1 MLVLQNGEDG
11 MPADSKYIWVKY
23 SQNANGAPL
32 TDDPTGAV
40 YIGIAYNKDSIE
52 ESNNPDDYSWSK
64 ILGDKGEDAYTI
76 ILSNEN
82 ISFSV
87 SYEDNLAIEDQ
98 SFTTDVRVFYGAT
111 ERDDFVIGEIGSSN
125 GITVS
130 KTVNSVTLSVTDS
143 TKITAKH
150 GYFRIPISIDGLIFY
165 KDMSWN
171 TVPQGV
177 PGSVGQS
184 ALNVSLG
191 NESQNI
197 PCNSEGV
204 TLESFLI
211 EIPFAAYEGFNKVAC
226 TASVG
231 VLPSGITLGQNTG
244 STPDTDG
251 LIILNVA
258 RGSNLGGDEVLQG
271 KVVITFIIG
280 ENEVIKNF
288 TWTKT
293 KDGATGEAGQFT
305 LYSLESSAP
314 VISKTFEDTFSPESI
329 TFSAY
334 SMEGNSG
341 DKTEYSGMFIIEE
354 STNGTTYDTSYLSS
368 ADEQSVTFTPTSI
381 NVISIRC
388 TLYKA
393 GGITSALDIY
403 TVPVLTDVDNMRPI
417 IDEITTSISGVE
429 SKVDSVEKSIT
440 NKVWQSDI
448 TTQINNYDNTTV
460 KTIRDQVAETQ
471 TSLGE
476 IRSTVSDVQTTLTT
490 KADGTTVQ
498 TLSEKVSKIEQDANG
513 FKQTVEENYVTND
526 DLDENS
532 KTLRSEFNQTAGEIK
547 QSVTDL
553 SGNITAIT
561 QDVTSIKQSVEDIE
575 GNVTSLEETAS
586 GLTTRVENNEGD
598 ISTLQQTVSGFDQTV
613 SNLEGDISTVTQ
625 NVENITQRVSDA
637 EGDISTFQQTASNL
651 QTQITN
657 NAGNISQLQQDS
669 EGFKTTVSNTY
680 VTKENAITSTQTL
693 YYLSTSTTTLSG
705 GSWSAI
711 APEWTQGKYM
721 WSKIKTTY
729 ADGSSVES
737 DPVCIAGAKG
747 DSGNGIASTSITYQ
761 ASSSGTS
768 VPTGNWLSSIP
779 SVSSGQYLWTKT
791 EIIYTDS
798 TNSISYSVA
807 KAGTDGKDGTG
818 VTILDSY
825 DSEEELRREHPTG
838 NTGDAYIVAGDLYV
852 WNASDWQ
859 NVGKIQG
866 PQGENG
872 NDGIGIASASVTY
885 QVSTS
890 GTTPPNG
897 TWLSSIPTVLD
908 GQYLWTRTILT
919 YTNETTS
926 TSYSVGR
933 NGTTGS
939 DGTGVESIVSEY
951 YLSTSKETPTG
962 GSWSTTSPTWS
973 SGMYVWTRSK
983 ITYKNPT
990 SVEYT
995 TPICDSSWEAVN
1007 GIEVG
1012 GRNLQL
1018 GSKDWLDTAFYSK
1031 GNAIILNGELTVPI
1045 ASSTTDTNV
1054 ETHYVGVNL
1063 NDTLTISVD
1072 IKGESAYTGNAFLIE
1087 LFNALE
1093 ERVLYQWV
1101 EANIT
1106 TSWSRISTT
1115 ITISESTAI
1124 YMRIGLRSSNDVVNS
1139 YRLLKIEKGNKATD
1153 WTPAPEDV
1161 QTGIDNAQST
1171 ADEVA
1176 SSVEGFDDR
1185 ITSAESSIEQLSNS
1199 ITTIVTDENGN
1210 SMMEQTSDGWTFNI
1224 SGITN
1229 SINDARDT
1237 VNNMVGTVDNLGETV
1252 SNLDSL
1258 INDITEKTAYIIMAT
1273 DDKGNPCIE
1282 LGKQN
1287 NPFKL
1292 RITNE
1297 SIDFMQ
1303 DGVKIAYITNRQLYI
1318 QSSVVTDEM
1327 KVGAGSGFIW
1337 KKRSNGNMGLRW
1349 IGDGN

>member
-1 MLVLQNGEDG
+1 MVFSSNELDMLVLQNGEDG
-11 MPADSKYIWVKY
+11 IPADSKYIWVKY
-23 SQNANGAPL
+23 SQNANGDPL

-52 ESNNPDDYSWSK
+52 ESNNPNDYYWSK

-87 SYEDNLAIEDQ
+87 SYEDNLAIGDQ

-130 KTVNSVTLSVTDS
+130 KTVNSVTLSVTDG
-143 TKITAKH
+143 TKITTKH

-280 ENEVIKNF
+280 ESEVIKNF

-440 NKVWQSDI
+440 DKVWQSDI

-460 KTIRDQVAETQ
+460 KIIRDQVAETK

-476 IRSTVSDVQTTLTT
+476 IQSTVSDVQTTLTT

-513 FKQTVEENYVTND
+513 FKQTVEKNYVTND

-553 SGNITAIT
+553 SDNITTIT
-561 QDVTSIKQSVEDIE
+561 QDVTAIKQRVEDAE
-575 GNVTSLEETAS
+575 GNITSLEETAS
-586 GLTTRVENNEGD
+586 GLKTQVENNTGD
-598 ISTLQQTVSGFDQTV
+598 ISTLQQTVSGFNQTV
-613 SNLEGDISTVTQ
+613 SNLEGDISEINQ
-625 NVENITQRVSDA
+625 DVESITQRVSDT
-637 EGDISTFQQTASNL
+637 EGDISTFQQTAKNL

-657 NAGNISQLQQDS
+657 NAGNISRLEQDA

-680 VTKENAITSTQTL
+680 VTKE
-693 YYLSTSTTTLSG
+693 
-705 GSWSAI
+705 
-711 APEWTQGKYM
+711 
-721 WSKIKTTY
+721 
-729 ADGSSVES
+729 
-737 DPVCIAGAKG
+737 
-747 DSGNGIASTSITYQ
+747 
-761 ASSSGTS
+761 
-768 VPTGNWLSSIP
+768 
-779 SVSSGQYLWTKT
+779 
-791 EIIYTDS
+791 
-798 TNSISYSVA
+798 
-807 KAGTDGKDGTG
+807 
-818 VTILDSY
+818 
-825 DSEEELRREHPTG
+825 
-838 NTGDAYIVAGDLYV
+838 
-852 WNASDWQ
+852 
-859 NVGKIQG
+859 
-866 PQGENG
+866 
-872 NDGIGIASASVTY
+872 
-885 QVSTS
+885 
-890 GTTPPNG
+890 
-897 TWLSSIPTVLD
+897 
-908 GQYLWTRTILT
+908 
-919 YTNETTS
+919 
-926 TSYSVGR
+926 
-933 NGTTGS
+933 
-939 DGTGVESIVSEY
+939 
-951 YLSTSKETPTG
+951 
-962 GSWSTTSPTWS
+962 
-973 SGMYVWTRSK
+973 
-983 ITYKNPT
+983 
-990 SVEYT
+990 
-995 TPICDSSWEAVN
+995 AVN
-1007 GIEVG
+1007 EV
-1012 GRNLQL
+1012 
-1018 GSKDWLDTAFYSK
+1018 KDD
-1031 GNAIILNGELTVPI
+1031 
-1045 ASSTTDTNV
+1045 
-1054 ETHYVGVNL
+1054 
-1063 NDTLTISVD
+1063 
-1072 IKGESAYTGNAFLIE
+1072 
-1087 LFNALE
+1087 
-1093 ERVLYQWV
+1093 
-1101 EANIT
+1101 
-1106 TSWSRISTT
+1106 
-1115 ITISESTAI
+1115 
-1124 YMRIGLRSSNDVVNS
+1124 
-1139 YRLLKIEKGNKATD
+1139 
-1153 WTPAPEDV
+1153 
-1161 QTGIDNAQST
+1161 IDNAQQT
-1171 ADEVA
+1171 ADEA
-1176 SSVEGFDDR
+1176 AGNAAENEER
-1185 ITSAESSIEQLSNS
+1185 ISNVESSITQLADS
-1199 ITTIVTDENGN
+1199 ISMLVTDEDGN
-1210 SMMEQTSDGWTFNI
+1210 SMMTQTSDGWRFDISSITDSIEEAKDTILTQGHEI
-1224 SGITN
+1224 SGLN
-1229 SINDARDT
+1229 S
-1237 VNNMVGTVDNLGETV
+1237 TVD
-1252 SNLDSL
+1252 NLDSL
-1258 INDITEKTAYIIMAT
+1258 INDITEKTAYITMSI
-1273 DDKGNPCIE
+1273 DEKGNPCIE

-1287 NPFKL
+1287 SPFKL

-1327 KVGAGSGFIW
+1327 KVGAGSGFVW

-1349 IGDGN
+1349 IEGS

>member
-11 MPADSKYIWVKY
+11 IPADSKYIWVKY
-23 SQNANGAPL
+23 SQNANGVPL

-52 ESNNPDDYSWSK
+52 ESNNPNDYFWSK

-87 SYEDNLAIEDQ
+87 SYEDNLAIGDQ

-258 RGSNLGGDEVLQG
+258 RGSNLGGDDVLQG

-280 ENEVIKNF
+280 ESEVIKNF

-314 VISKTFEDTFSPESI
+314 VISKTFDDTFSPESI

-417 IDEITTSISGVE
+417 IDEIITSISGVE

-440 NKVWQSDI
+440 DKVWQSDI
-448 TTQINNYDNTTV
+448 TDAINNYDGTTV
-460 KTIRDQVAETQ
+460 KTIRDQFSQ
-471 TSLGE
+471 INISIDGITSE
-476 IRSTVSDVQTTLTT
+476 VSDVKSTLTT
-490 KADGTTVQ
+490 KADGSVVQ
-498 TLSEKVSKIEQDANG
+498 ELSEKVSSVEQDAEG

-526 DLDENS
+526 DLSENS
-532 KTLRSEFNQTAGEIK
+532 QTLRSEFAQTAENIS
-547 QSVTDL
+547 QTVTNLRGDV
-553 SGNITAIT
+553 STIT
-561 QDVTSIKQSVEDIE
+561 QDVSSINHRVED
-575 GNVTSLEETAS
+575 S
-586 GLTTRVENNEGD
+586 ENN
-598 ISTLQQTVSGFDQTV
+598 ISSLQQTSESLSTQIQNNANDIA
-613 SNLEGDISTVTQ
+613 SLEL
-625 NVENITQRVSDA
+625 
-637 EGDISTFQQTASNL
+637 TAGNL
-651 QTQITN
+651 QTQISN
-657 NAGNISQLQQDS
+657 NAGNISQLQQDA

-680 VTKENAITSTQTL
+680 VSKENAITNTKIL
-693 YYLSTSTTTLSG
+693 YYLSNSTTTLSG
-705 GSWSAI
+705 GSWTAV

-721 WSKIKTTY
+721 WSKSRTEY
-729 ADGSSVES
+729 ADGNIVES
-737 DPVCIAGAKG
+737 DPVCIAGAQGQSGKG
-747 DSGNGIASTSITYQ
+747 ILSTTITYQ
-761 ASSSGTS
+761 VSSSGTS
-768 VPTGNWLSSIP
+768 VPGGQWGNTIP
-779 SVSSGQYLWTKT
+779 TVPSGQYLWTKT
-791 EIIYTDS
+791 QITYTDQS
-798 TNSISYSVA
+798 NTVSYSVS
-807 KAGTDGKDGTG
+807 KSGSDGKDGTG
-818 VTILDSY
+818 VTILGSY
-825 DSEEELRREHPTG
+825 NSEEELKQNHPSG
-838 NTGDAYIVAGDLYV
+838 NLGDGYIVSGNLYV
-852 WNASDWQ
+852 WNGQEWQ
-859 NVGKIQG
+859 NVGNIQG
-866 PQGENG
+866 PPGTPG
-872 NDGIGIASASVTY
+872 KDGTGIFSTEIEY
-885 QVSTS
+885 QASTS
-890 GTTPPNG
+890 GTTPPSG
-897 TWLSSIPTVLD
+897 TWQSSIPELQD
-908 GQYLWTRTILT
+908 DQFLWTRTTIT
-919 YTNETTS
+919 YTDETS
-926 TSYSVGR
+926 SVSYSVSK
-933 NGTTGS
+933 NGSTGE
-939 DGTGVESIVSEY
+939 DGTSIVSITPEY
-951 YLSTSKETPTG
+951 YLSTSKESPLSG
-962 GSWSTTSPTWS
+962 EWSSIPPTWS
-973 SGMYVWTRSK
+973 SGMYIWTRSK
-983 ITYKNPT
+983 IVYKNPT
-990 SVEYT
+990 STEYT
-995 TPICDSSWEAVN
+995 DPICDSSWEAVN
-1007 GIEVG
+1007 DIEIG
-1012 GRNLQL
+1012 GRNLQR
-1018 GSKDWLDTAFYSK
+1018 GSSDWSDSAFYNR
-1031 GNAIILNGELTVPI
+1031 GNAIISNNELSVPV
-1045 ASSTTDTNV
+1045 AASTTENNV
-1054 ETHYVGVNL
+1054 ETHYISIKQ
-1063 NDTLTISVD
+1063 NDIYTISVD
-1072 IKGESAYTGNAFLIE
+1072 IKGVSNYTGNTFLVE

-1093 ERVLYQWV
+1093 ERVSYQWV
-1101 EANIT
+1101 EADVT
-1106 TSWSRISTT
+1106 TSWARISYT
-1115 ITISESTAI
+1115 ITITESTAV
-1124 YMRIGLRSSNDVVNS
+1124 YMRIGLRSSNNVVNS

-1161 QTGIDNAQST
+1161 DEGIQNAQET
-1171 ADEVA
+1171 ADEANFTA
-1176 SSVEGFDDR
+1176 SSNDSRLTVTESE
-1185 ITSAESSIEQLSNS
+1185 IQQLAESISML
-1199 ITTIVTDENGN
+1199 VTDGDGN
-1210 SMMEQTSDGWTFNI
+1210 SMMTQTSEGWRFDI
-1224 SGITN
+1224 STITN
-1229 SINDARDT
+1229 TLNDAK
-1237 VNNMVGTVDNLGETV
+1237 NQL
-1252 SNLDSL
+1252 
-1258 INDITEKTAYIIMAT
+1258 NDLSGSMAEANSTIQNVKDLANDLAEKTAYIVMTT
-1273 DDKGNPCIE
+1273 DDSGNPCIE
-1282 LGKQN
+1282 LGKSDN
-1287 NPFKL
+1287 DFKL

-1297 SIDFMQ
+1297 SIDFM
-1303 DGVKIAYITNRQLYI
+1303 DGSSRIAYVSNQMLYI
-1318 QSSVVTDEM
+1318 TKAVIKDELQI
-1327 KVGAGSGFIW
+1327 GEGSGYVW
-1337 KKRSNGNMGLRW
+1337 KKRSSGNMGLRYV
-1349 IGDGN
+1349 G

>member
-1 MLVLQNGEDG
+1 MVFSSNELDMLVLQNGEDG
-11 MPADSKYIWVKY
+11 IPADSKYIWVKY
-23 SQNANGAPL
+23 SQNANGVPL

-87 SYEDNLAIEDQ
+87 SYEDNLAIGDQ

-125 GITVS
+125 GIAVS

-143 TKITAKH
+143 TKITEKH

-184 ALNVSLG
+184 ALNISLG

-280 ENEVIKNF
+280 ESEVIKNF

-354 STNGTTYDTSYLSS
+354 STNGTIYDTSYLSS

-381 NVISIRC
+381 DVISIRC

-393 GGITSALDIY
+393 GGITSVLDIY

-417 IDEITTSISGVE
+417 IDEITTSISGIE

-460 KTIRDQVAETQ
+460 KTIRDQVAETK

-476 IRSTVSDVQTTLTT
+476 IQSTVSDVQTTLTT

-553 SGNITAIT
+553 SGNITA
-561 QDVTSIKQSVEDIE
+561 
-575 GNVTSLEETAS
+575 
-586 GLTTRVENNEGD
+586 
-598 ISTLQQTVSGFDQTV
+598 
-613 SNLEGDISTVTQ
+613 
-625 NVENITQRVSDA
+625 
-637 EGDISTFQQTASNL
+637 
-651 QTQITN
+651 
-657 NAGNISQLQQDS
+657 
-669 EGFKTTVSNTY
+669 
-680 VTKENAITSTQTL
+680 
-693 YYLSTSTTTLSG
+693 LS
-705 GSWSAI
+705 
-711 APEWTQGKYM
+711 
-721 WSKIKTTY
+721 
-729 ADGSSVES
+729 
-737 DPVCIAGAKG
+737 KG
-747 DSGNGIASTSITYQ
+747 
-761 ASSSGTS
+761 
-768 VPTGNWLSSIP
+768 W
-779 SVSSGQYLWTKT
+779 
-791 EIIYTDS
+791 
-798 TNSISYSVA
+798 
-807 KAGTDGKDGTG
+807 
-818 VTILDSY
+818 
-825 DSEEELRREHPTG
+825 
-838 NTGDAYIVAGDLYV
+838 
-852 WNASDWQ
+852 
-859 NVGKIQG
+859 KIQ
-866 PQGENG
+866 
-872 NDGIGIASASVTY
+872 
-885 QVSTS
+885 
-890 GTTPPNG
+890 
-897 TWLSSIPTVLD
+897 
-908 GQYLWTRTILT
+908 
-919 YTNETTS
+919 
-926 TSYSVGR
+926 
-933 NGTTGS
+933 
-939 DGTGVESIVSEY
+939 
-951 YLSTSKETPTG
+951 KET
-962 GSWSTTSPTWS
+962 SP
-973 SGMYVWTRSK
+973 
-983 ITYKNPT
+983 
-990 SVEYT
+990 
-995 TPICDSSWEAVN
+995 
-1007 GIEVG
+1007 
-1012 GRNLQL
+1012 L
-1018 GSKDWLDTAFYSK
+1018 
-1031 GNAIILNGELTVPI
+1031 
-1045 ASSTTDTNV
+1045 
-1054 ETHYVGVNL
+1054 
-1063 NDTLTISVD
+1063 
-1072 IKGESAYTGNAFLIE
+1072 
-1087 LFNALE
+1087 
-1093 ERVLYQWV
+1093 
-1101 EANIT
+1101 
-1106 TSWSRISTT
+1106 
-1115 ITISESTAI
+1115 
-1124 YMRIGLRSSNDVVNS
+1124 
-1139 YRLLKIEKGNKATD
+1139 
-1153 WTPAPEDV
+1153 
-1161 QTGIDNAQST
+1161 
-1171 ADEVA
+1171 
-1176 SSVEGFDDR
+1176 
-1185 ITSAESSIEQLSNS
+1185 
-1199 ITTIVTDENGN
+1199 
-1210 SMMEQTSDGWTFNI
+1210 
-1224 SGITN
+1224 
-1229 SINDARDT
+1229 
-1237 VNNMVGTVDNLGETV
+1237 
-1252 SNLDSL
+1252 
-1258 INDITEKTAYIIMAT
+1258 
-1273 DDKGNPCIE
+1273 
-1282 LGKQN
+1282 
-1287 NPFKL
+1287 
-1292 RITNE
+1292 
-1297 SIDFMQ
+1297 
-1303 DGVKIAYITNRQLYI
+1303 
-1318 QSSVVTDEM
+1318 
-1327 KVGAGSGFIW
+1327 
-1337 KKRSNGNMGLRW
+1337 
-1349 IGDGN
+1349 

>member
-1 MLVLQNGEDG
+1 MVFSSNELDMLVLQNGEDG
-11 MPADSKYIWVKY
+11 IPADSKYIWVKY
-23 SQNANGAPL
+23 SQNANGVPL
-32 TDDPTGAV
+32 TDNPTGAV

-52 ESNNPDDYSWSK
+52 ESNDPDDYSWSK

-87 SYEDNLAIEDQ
+87 SYEDNLAIGDQ
-98 SFTTDVRVFYGAT
+98 SFTTEVRVFYGAT
-111 ERDDFVIGEIGSSN
+111 ERDDFVIGEVGSSN

-171 TVPQGV
+171 TVPQGA
-177 PGSVGQS
+177 PGSVGQP
-184 ALNVSLG
+184 ALNISLG

-280 ENEVIKNF
+280 ESEVIKNF

-440 NKVWQSDI
+440 DKVWQSDI

-460 KTIRDQVAETQ
+460 KTIRDQVAETK

-476 IRSTVSDVQTTLTT
+476 IQSTVSDVQTTLTT

-586 GLTTRVENNEGD
+586 GLKTQVENNRGD

-613 SNLEGDISTVTQ
+613 SNLEGDISEINQ
-625 NVENITQRVSDA
+625 SVEGITQRVSDA
-637 EGDISTFQQTASNL
+637 EGDISTFQQTAENL

-657 NAGNISQLQQDS
+657 NAGNISRLEQDA

-680 VTKENAITSTQTL
+680 VTKENAVQSTDIL
-693 YYLSTSTTTLSG
+693 YYLSTSTTSLVG
-705 GSWSAI
+705 GEWTET
-711 APEWTQGKYM
+711 APEWTNGKYM
-721 WSKIKTTY
+721 WSKTKTTY
-729 ADGSSVES
+729 ASGSVVES
-737 DPVCIAGAKG
+737 DPTCIAGAKG
-747 DSGNGIASTSITYQ
+747 ETGNGIISTSVSYQ
-761 ASSSGTS
+761 VSTSGTS
-768 VPTGNWLSSIP
+768 VPTGEWSDTVP
-779 SVSSGQYLWTKT
+779 TVPAGQYLWCKT
-791 EIIYTDS
+791 EIIYTSGDP
-798 TNSISYSVA
+798 TVSYSVS
-807 KAGTDGKDGTG
+807 KSGNDGTG
-818 VTILDSY
+818 VTILGSY
-825 DSEEELRREHPTG
+825 DSEEELKQNHPTG
-838 NTGDAYIVAGDLYV
+838 NRGDAYIVNGNLYV
-852 WNASDWQ
+852 WDSTQWK
-859 NVGKIQG
+859 NVGSIQG
-866 PQGENG
+866 PPGESG
-872 NDGIGIASASVTY
+872 VGIASTEIRYQASN
-885 QVSTS
+885 S
-890 GTTPPNG
+890 GTTTPTG
-897 TWLSSIPTVLD
+897 TWQTSIPQLSD
-908 GQYLWTRTILT
+908 GQYLWTRTIIN
-919 YTNETTS
+919 YTDGTDS
-926 TSYSVGR
+926 TSYSVSKS
-933 NGTTGS
+933 GTE
-939 DGTGVESIVSEY
+939 GTGIESITSEY
-951 YLSTSKETPTG
+951 YLSTSKDSPTG
-962 GSWSTTSPTWS
+962 GSWSSTAPTWS
-973 SGMYVWTRSK
+973 NGMYVWTRSK
-983 ITYKNPT
+983 IVYKNPVST
-990 SVEYT
+990 EYT
-995 TPICDSSWEAVN
+995 EPICDSSWEAVN
-1007 GIEVG
+1007 EV
-1012 GRNLQL
+1012 
-1018 GSKDWLDTAFYSK
+1018 KDD
-1031 GNAIILNGELTVPI
+1031 
-1045 ASSTTDTNV
+1045 
-1054 ETHYVGVNL
+1054 
-1063 NDTLTISVD
+1063 
-1072 IKGESAYTGNAFLIE
+1072 
-1087 LFNALE
+1087 
-1093 ERVLYQWV
+1093 
-1101 EANIT
+1101 
-1106 TSWSRISTT
+1106 
-1115 ITISESTAI
+1115 
-1124 YMRIGLRSSNDVVNS
+1124 
-1139 YRLLKIEKGNKATD
+1139 
-1153 WTPAPEDV
+1153 
-1161 QTGIDNAQST
+1161 IDNAQQT
-1171 ADEVA
+1171 ADAAAGNAAEN
-1176 SSVEGFDDR
+1176 EER
-1185 ITSAESSIEQLSNS
+1185 ISNVESSITQLADS
-1199 ITTIVTDENGN
+1199 ISMLVTDEDGN
-1210 SMMEQTSDGWTFNI
+1210 SMMEQTSDGWRFNI
-1224 SGITN
+1224 NTITD
-1229 SINDARDT
+1229 SLDETKDAIANADSQISELDQIT
-1237 VNNMVGTVDNLGETV
+1237 

-1258 INDITEKTAYIIMAT
+1258 VNDITQKTAYITMST
-1273 DDKGNPCIE
+1273 DDTGNPCIE
-1282 LGKQN
+1282 LGKQDS
-1287 NPFKL
+1287 PFKL

-1297 SIDFMQ
+1297 SIDFVQ

-1349 IGDGN
+1349 IEGS

>member
-1 MLVLQNGEDG
+1 MVFSSNELDMLVLQNGEDG

-23 SQNANGAPL
+23 SQNANGIPL

-52 ESNNPDDYSWSK
+52 ESNNPNDYFWSK

-87 SYEDNLAIEDQ
+87 SYEDNLAIGDQ

-143 TKITAKH
+143 TKITTKH

-184 ALNVSLG
+184 ALNISLS

-231 VLPSGITLGQNTG
+231 VLPSGITLAQNTG
-244 STPDTDG
+244 STPDADG

-280 ENEVIKNF
+280 ESEVIKNF

-305 LYSLESSAP
+305 LYSLESSVP

-368 ADEQSVTFTPTSI
+368 TDEPSVTFTPTSI

-403 TVPVLTDVDNMRPI
+403 TVPVLTNVDNMRPI

-460 KTIRDQVAETQ
+460 KTIRDQVAETK

-476 IRSTVSDVQTTLTT
+476 IQSTVSDVQTTLTT

-526 DLDENS
+526 DLSENS
-532 KTLRSEFNQTAGEIK
+532 QTLRSEFAQTAENIS
-547 QSVTDL
+547 QTVTNLRGDV
-553 SGNITAIT
+553 STIT
-561 QDVTSIKQSVEDIE
+561 QDVSSINQRVED
-575 GNVTSLEETAS
+575 S
-586 GLTTRVENNEGD
+586 ENN
-598 ISTLQQTVSGFDQTV
+598 ISSLQQTSESLSTQIQNNTNDIA
-613 SNLEGDISTVTQ
+613 SLEL
-625 NVENITQRVSDA
+625 
-637 EGDISTFQQTASNL
+637 TAGNL
-651 QTQITN
+651 QIQISN
-657 NAGNISQLQQDS
+657 NAGNISQLQQDT

-680 VTKENAITSTQTL
+680 VSKENAITNTKIL
-693 YYLSTSTTTLSG
+693 YYLSNSTTILSG
-705 GSWSAI
+705 GSWTAV

-721 WSKIKTTY
+721 WSKSQTEY
-729 ADGSSVES
+729 ADGNIVES
-737 DPVCIAGAKG
+737 DPVCIAGAQGQSGKG
-747 DSGNGIASTSITYQ
+747 ILSTTITYQ
-761 ASSSGTS
+761 VSSSGTS
-768 VPTGNWLSSIP
+768 VPDGQWGNDIP
-779 SVSSGQYLWTKT
+779 TVPSGQYLWTKT
-791 EIIYTDS
+791 QITYTDQS
-798 TNSISYSVA
+798 NTVSYSVS
-807 KAGTDGKDGTG
+807 KSGSDGKDGTG
-818 VTILDSY
+818 VTILGSY
-825 DSEEELRREHPTG
+825 NSEEELKQNHPSG
-838 NTGDAYIVAGDLYV
+838 NLGDGYIVSGNLYV
-852 WNASDWQ
+852 WNGQEWQ
-859 NVGKIQG
+859 NVGNIQG
-866 PQGENG
+866 PPGTPG
-872 NDGIGIASASVTY
+872 KDGTGIFSTEIEY
-885 QVSTS
+885 QVSMS
-890 GTTPPNG
+890 GTTPPSG
-897 TWLSSIPTVLD
+897 AWQSSIPELQD
-908 GQYLWTRTILT
+908 DQFLWTRTTIT
-919 YTNETTS
+919 YTDETS
-926 TSYSVGR
+926 SVSYSVSK
-933 NGTTGS
+933 NGSTGE
-939 DGTGVESIVSEY
+939 DGTSIVSITPEY
-951 YLSTSKETPTG
+951 YLSTSKESPLSG
-962 GSWSTTSPTWS
+962 EWSSIPPTWS
-973 SGMYVWTRSK
+973 SGMYIWTRSK
-983 ITYKNPT
+983 IVYKNPT
-990 SVEYT
+990 STEYT
-995 TPICDSSWEAVN
+995 DPICDSSWEAVN
-1007 GIEVG
+1007 DIEIG
-1012 GRNLQL
+1012 GRNLQR
-1018 GSKDWLDTAFYSK
+1018 GSSDWSDSAFYNR
-1031 GNAIILNGELTVPI
+1031 GNAIISNNELSVPV
-1045 ASSTTDTNV
+1045 AASTTENNV
-1054 ETHYVGVNL
+1054 ETHYISIKQ
-1063 NDTLTISVD
+1063 NDIYTISVD
-1072 IKGESAYTGNAFLIE
+1072 LKGESNYTGNTFLVE

-1093 ERVLYQWV
+1093 ERVSYQWV
-1101 EANIT
+1101 EADVT
-1106 TSWSRISTT
+1106 TSWARISYT
-1115 ITISESTAI
+1115 ITITESTAV
-1124 YMRIGLRSSNDVVNS
+1124 YMRIGLRSSNNVVNS

-1161 QTGIDNAQST
+1161 DEGIQNAQET
-1171 ADEVA
+1171 ADEANFTA
-1176 SSVEGFDDR
+1176 SSNDSRLTVTESE
-1185 ITSAESSIEQLSNS
+1185 IQQLAESISML
-1199 ITTIVTDENGN
+1199 VTDGDGN
-1210 SMMEQTSDGWTFNI
+1210 SMMTQTSDGWRFDI
-1224 SGITN
+1224 STITN
-1229 SINDARDT
+1229 TLNDAK
-1237 VNNMVGTVDNLGETV
+1237 NQL
-1252 SNLDSL
+1252 
-1258 INDITEKTAYIIMAT
+1258 NDLSGSMAEANSTIQNVKDLANDLAEKTAYIVMTT
-1273 DDKGNPCIE
+1273 DDSGNPCIE
-1282 LGKQN
+1282 LGKSDN
-1287 NPFKL
+1287 DFKL

-1297 SIDFMQ
+1297 SIDFM
-1303 DGVKIAYITNRQLYI
+1303 DGSSRIAYVSNQMLYI
-1318 QSSVVTDEM
+1318 TKAVIKDELQI
-1327 KVGAGSGFIW
+1327 GEGSGYVW
-1337 KKRSNGNMGLRW
+1337 KKRSSGNMGLRYV
-1349 IGDGN
+1349 G